1 MTAQRRPRTHHGIS
15 TGNAHLARLPNTY
28 SCFQCVCSRRFE
40 SICGLIV
47 MVNRTSIPDCT
58 VQGHSGDDHDG
69 GDCWCSLNLVQIWS
83 KFGPNLVQIW
93 TRGWVHAC
101 ADSESSGCP
110 GRSACS
116 TGTRTRQPPRVV
128 CFSSNKAPHLD
139 LHGQLASSPA
149 PVASP
154 APKNPN
160 LGHEIMHGGP

>member
-83 KFGPNLVQIW
+83 KFGPNLVQIGSKFGPAAGSMLAL
-93 TRGWVHAC
+93 TANRRVVQAARRAPQARG
-101 ADSESSGCP
+101 P
-110 GRSACS
+110 GNHPASCVLAPIKPLTS
-116 TGTRTRQPPRVV
+116 TCTGSLPPRL
-128 CFSSNKAPHLD
+128 PRWPLR
-139 LHGQLASSPA
+139 LPRT
-149 PVASP
+149 PT
-154 APKNPN
+154 
-160 LGHEIMHGGP
+160 